1 MKKAAWPKLTA
12 SAPCGAVQHVQW
24 LLRLQKCCML
34 FVCVGLL
41 WLTNSNILKW
51 MFFYSDSQ
59 CVESLGR
66 WLEISLSTLRLQRPF
81 SDFWYMLLCNIT
93 ALKTEMKWCHI
104 QLLSESWG
112 QGGRISLMN
121 HKALSLDC
129 DCFEKRKWR
138 RWLVKRFRRVYVETP
153 PDDVEIIHTEKKET
167 RHFGLFEL

>member
-104 QLLSESWG
+104 KLLSESWG
-112 QGGRISLMN
+112 QGGAYFFDESQSIESRL
-121 HKALSLDC
+121 
-129 DCFEKRKWR
+129 
-138 RWLVKRFRRVYVETP
+138 WLLW
-153 PDDVEIIHTEKKET
+153 EKKMKT
-167 RHFGLFEL
+167 VVSKKI